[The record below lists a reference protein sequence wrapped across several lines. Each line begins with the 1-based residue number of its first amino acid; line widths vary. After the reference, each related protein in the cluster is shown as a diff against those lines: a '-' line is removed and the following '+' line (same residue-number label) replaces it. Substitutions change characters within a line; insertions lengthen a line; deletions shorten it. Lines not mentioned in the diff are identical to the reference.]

1 MQIQISGGISNSSLQ
16 IGDDI
21 YFVPNSSLA
30 NINNQSSSSNSP
42 VLVGKVSNITS
53 GGYIEIDN
61 PLNSPANG
69 DFIMFSKNKAV
80 NNTSLIGYF
89 AEVKLR
95 NNSKEKAELFA
106 LSSETAESSK

>member
-1 MQIQISGGISNSSLQ
+1 MQIQISGGINNSSLQ

-21 YFVPNSSLA
+21 YFVSSGSLA
-30 NINNQSSSSNSP
+30 NAHNLNASSDDP

-61 PLNSPANG
+61 PLNSPASG